1 MLKTIDGLPVLDF
14 VERELKQGYQI
25 YITHT
30 TRLDEYYDDRGWGY
44 DEVGVYNLTEFKGT
58 LVKREVQIDWEIYNK
73 LRLKFGNDIKLNTTE
88 FDSYKLTL

>member
-1 MLKTIDGLPVLDF
+1 MIRTIDGMNFDDF

-30 TRLDEYYDDRGWGY
+30 TRLDEYYDDGGWGY
-44 DEVGVYNLTEFKGT
+44 NEVGVYNLTEFKGT
-58 LVKREVQIDWEIYNK
+58 LVKREVQIDWDVYNS
-73 LRLKFGNDIKLNTTE
+73 LRLKFGNGVKMNTTE